1 MGAGLAAS
9 AQLACPSAESRHEIR
24 RALTSAPQFAE
35 LDQPTRQ
42 ELAHS
47 LVRIAEAVRLLEQDA
62 GQVPSPQ
69 PQPAPPPPV
78 ARALNAGSEFSGTAV
93 DRVAGATRGI
103 LQAISFPRF
112 VAELINGV
120 FKAILDTNQQ
130 QLQQYLELIRG
141 VSQSLEGFAS
151 LGGDDDAARRWLA
164 ERFPGSFA
172 IEGEEAEEP
181 DDMPAMDGEEEERD
195 PLRLIS
201 VGAPPSPE
209 ALRAALSLEA
219 DAEVPSGGGEALV
232 PFVRRALSRNR
243 QGMLA
248 TMIQMGMQR
257 IVIDSGK
264 ITAGMRFHIDAT
276 SAAQDRQT
284 SAFDTRHSV
293 GASAS
298 AGFGWFGASASLSS
312 TIGYV
317 RTSDTTTSEDLT
329 ASADLNS
336 SVELNF
342 RTDQVPLDRLASRQ
356 TQERL
361 SQNSLNPS
369 RETELM
375 LEAERAREQRYAARE
390 TARAARQPP
399 APAPGHSGITPP
411 APPALDTNAIADRA
425 RAALGGASAPT
436 PAAPAAPAPA
446 IATPPAPP
454 APAPPAPTQP
464 ASTATTPPAPT
475 TTTQP
480 APATPQP
487 SPTATQ
493 PAPAAATTP
502 ATSTPRPNPPTPAA
516 QPATTPQAPA
526 APPPPAPASTPA

>member
-1 MGAGLAAS
+1 MGAGLAPG
-9 AQLACPSAESRHEIR
+9 AQLACPSAETRHEVR
-24 RALTSAPQFAE
+24 KALTAAPQFAE
-35 LDQPTRQ
+35 IDRPTQQ
-42 ELAHS
+42 EIAHS
-47 LVRIAEAVRLLEQDA
+47 LVRIAEAARLLEQDA
-62 GQVPSPQ
+62 GK
-69 PQPAPPPPV
+69 PAQT
-78 ARALNAGSEFSGTAV
+78 ARAMNAGDEFSGTAV
-93 DRVAGATRGI
+93 DRVASTTRNI

-141 VSQSLEGFAS
+141 VSQSLEGFSS
-151 LGGDDDAARRWLA
+151 LGGNDDAARRWLV
-164 ERFPGSFA
+164 ERFPGSYA
-172 IEGEEAEEP
+172 IEGEDEEP
-181 DDMPAMDGEEEERD
+181 DSFPSMDGEDERD

-232 PFVRRALSRNR
+232 PFVKRALARNR

-284 SAFDTRHSV
+284 SAFDTRTSAAVSGSV
-293 GASAS
+293 
-298 AGFGWFGASASLSS
+298 GFGWWSASASLSS

-336 SVELNF
+336 TVELNF
-342 RTDQVPLDRLASRQ
+342 RTDQVPLDRLASQ
-356 TQERL
+356 ATQERL
-361 SQNSLNPS
+361 TQNSLNPS

-375 LEAERAREQRYAARE
+375 LQAEQAREARYQARDTARASRAAPTPAPSQPALAPPAAPALDSDVIAERARAAAGGNAPTP
-390 TARAARQPP
+390 TAPT
-399 APAPGHSGITPP
+399 TPP
-411 APPALDTNAIADRA
+411 ATTAAPTATTSPTTTNPPAT
-425 RAALGGASAPT
+425 T
-436 PAAPAAPAPA
+436 APAPA
-446 IATPPAPP
+446 TSAP
-454 APAPPAPTQP
+454 
-464 ASTATTPPAPT
+464 PT
-475 TTTQP
+475 TT
-480 APATPQP
+480 ATP
-487 SPTATQ
+487 S
-493 PAPAAATTP
+493 TT
-502 ATSTPRPNPPTPAA
+502 
-516 QPATTPQAPA
+516 A
-526 APPPPAPASTPA
+526 AP

>member
-1 MGAGLAAS
+1 MGAGLAPG
-9 AQLACPSAESRHEIR
+9 AQLARPSAETRHEVR
-24 RALTSAPQFAE
+24 KALTSAPQFAE
-35 LDQPTRQ
+35 IDRPTQQ
-42 ELAHS
+42 EIAHS
-47 LVRIAEAVRLLEQDA
+47 LVRIAEAARLLEHDA
-62 GQVPSPQ
+62 GK
-69 PQPAPPPPV
+69 PAQT
-78 ARALNAGSEFSGTAV
+78 ARAMNAGDEFSGTAV
-93 DRVAGATRGI
+93 DRVASTTRNI

-141 VSQSLEGFAS
+141 VSQSLEGFSS
-151 LGGDDDAARRWLA
+151 LGGNDDAARRWLV
-164 ERFPGSFA
+164 ERFPGSYA
-172 IEGEEAEEP
+172 IEGEDEEQ
-181 DDMPAMDGEEEERD
+181 DDFPSMGEEDDRD

-201 VGAPPSPE
+201 VGAPPSPD

-232 PFVRRALSRNR
+232 PFVKRALARNR

-284 SAFDTRHSV
+284 SAFDTRTSAAASGSV
-293 GASAS
+293 
-298 AGFGWFGASASLSS
+298 GFGWWSASASLSS

-342 RTDQVPLDRLASRQ
+342 RTDQVPLDRLASQ
-356 TQERL
+356 ATQERL
-361 SQNSLNPS
+361 TQNSLNPS

-375 LEAERAREQRYAARE
+375 LQAEQAREARYQARD
-390 TARAARQPP
+390 TARA
-399 APAPGHSGITPP
+399 S
-411 APPALDTNAIADRA
+411 
-425 RAALGGASAPT
+425 RAAPTAAPSQPGLT
-436 PAAPAAPAPA
+436 APAAPALDSNV
-446 IATPPAPP
+446 IAERARAATGGSAPTPTPQPT
-454 APAPPAPTQP
+454 APATTVPPTTTAPST
-464 ASTATTPPAPT
+464 STASPT
-475 TTTQP
+475 TTT
-480 APATPQP
+480 
-487 SPTATQ
+487 
-493 PAPAAATTP
+493 
-502 ATSTPRPNPPTPAA
+502 PPT
-516 QPATTPQAPA
+516 TT
-526 APPPPAPASTPA
+526 APPPTTSAPPSTTTAP

>member
-1 MGAGLAAS
+1 VGAGLAPG
-9 AQLACPSAESRHEIR
+9 AQLACPSAETRHEVR
-24 RALTSAPQFAE
+24 KALTAAPQFAE
-35 LDQPTRQ
+35 IDRPTQQ
-42 ELAHS
+42 EIAHS
-47 LVRIAEAVRLLEQDA
+47 LVRIAEAARLLEHDA
-62 GQVPSPQ
+62 GKPPQ
-69 PQPAPPPPV
+69 TAQAM
-78 ARALNAGSEFSGTAV
+78 NAGDEFSGTAV
-93 DRVAGATRGI
+93 DRVASTTRNI

-141 VSQSLEGFAS
+141 VSQSLEGFSS
-151 LGGDDDAARRWLA
+151 LGGNDDAARRWLV
-164 ERFPGSFA
+164 ERFPGSYA
-172 IEGEEAEEP
+172 IEGEDEE
-181 DDMPAMDGEEEERD
+181 DDSFPSMDVEDDRD

-232 PFVRRALSRNR
+232 PFVKRALAGNR

-284 SAFDTRHSV
+284 SAFDTRTSAAASGSV
-293 GASAS
+293 
-298 AGFGWFGASASLSS
+298 GFGWWSASASLSS

-329 ASADLNS
+329 ASADLSS

-342 RTDQVPLDRLASRQ
+342 RTDQVPLDRLASQ
-356 TQERL
+356 ATQERL
-361 SQNSLNPS
+361 TQNSLNPS

-375 LEAERAREQRYAARE
+375 LQAEQAREARYQARD
-390 TARAARQPP
+390 TARASRAAP
-399 APAPGHSGITPP
+399 APAPSQP
-411 APPALDTNAIADRA
+411 ALAAPAAPALDTNVIADRA
-425 RAALGGASAPT
+425 RATTGGNAPTPTSPQTPAATTSPPTTTAAPT
-436 PAAPAAPAPA
+436 PAAS
-446 IATPPAPP
+446 
-454 APAPPAPTQP
+454 PT
-464 ASTATTPPAPT
+464 TTTPPAT
-475 TTTQP
+475 T
-480 APATPQP
+480 AP
-487 SPTATQ
+487 SPTTS
-493 PAPAAATTP
+493 APSTTT
-502 ATSTPRPNPPTPAA
+502 APPD
-516 QPATTPQAPA
+516 TTA
-526 APPPPAPASTPA
+526 AP

>member
-1 MGAGLAAS
+1 VRAGLAPG
-9 AQLACPSAESRHEIR
+9 AQLASPSAETR
-24 RALTSAPQFAE
+24 REVRQALTAAPQFAE
-35 LDQPTRQ
+35 IDPPTQQ
-42 ELAHS
+42 EIAHS
-47 LVRIAEAVRLLEQDA
+47 LVRIAEAAKLLEQDA
-62 GQVPSPQ
+62 GK
-69 PQPAPPPPV
+69 PPPT
-78 ARALNAGSEFSGTAV
+78 ARAMNAGDEFSGAAV
-93 DRVAGATRGI
+93 DRVASTTRNI

-141 VSQSLEGFAS
+141 VSQSLEGFSS
-151 LGGDDDAARRWLA
+151 LGGDDDAARRWLV
-164 ERFPGSFA
+164 ERFPGSYA
-172 IEGEEAEEP
+172 IEGEDEEP
-181 DDMPAMDGEEEERD
+181 DNFPSMDGNEDRD

-201 VGAPPSPE
+201 VGSPPSPE

-232 PFVRRALSRNR
+232 PFVKRALARNR

-284 SAFDTRHSV
+284 SAFDTRTSV
-293 GASAS
+293 AASGS
-298 AGFGWFGASASLSS
+298 VGFGWWSASASLSS

-342 RTDQVPLDRLASRQ
+342 RTDQVPLDRLASQ
-356 TQERL
+356 ATQERL
-361 SQNSLNPS
+361 TQNSLNPS

-375 LEAERAREQRYAARE
+375 LQAEQAREARYQARD
-390 TARAARQPP
+390 TARASRAAPTPASAQPVLAAPP
-399 APAPGHSGITPP
+399 A
-411 APPALDTNAIADRA
+411 PALDTNVIAERA
-425 RAALGGASAPT
+425 RATIGGNAPT
-436 PAAPAAPAPA
+436 PTSPS
-446 IATPPAPP
+446 TPP
-454 APAPPAPTQP
+454 
-464 ASTATTPPAPT
+464 ATTPPPTTSEAPT
-475 TTTQP
+475 TT
-480 APATPQP
+480 
-487 SPTATQ
+487 
-493 PAPAAATTP
+493 
-502 ATSTPRPNPPTPAA
+502 
-516 QPATTPQAPA
+516 
-526 APPPPAPASTPA
+526 APPPTTTAGSATTAPAGTTVSP

>member
-1 MGAGLAAS
+1 VGAGLAPGT
-9 AQLACPSAESRHEIR
+9 QLARPSAETRHEVR
-24 RALTSAPQFAE
+24 KALTAAPQFAE
-35 LDQPTRQ
+35 IDQPTQR
-42 ELAHS
+42 EIAHS
-47 LVRIAEAVRLLEQDA
+47 LVRIAEAARLLDQEAAKPRQT
-62 GQVPSPQ
+62 
-69 PQPAPPPPV
+69 
-78 ARALNAGSEFSGTAV
+78 ARAMNAGDEFSGTAV
-93 DRVAGATRGI
+93 DRVAGTTRGI

-141 VSQSLEGFAS
+141 VSQSLEGFSS
-151 LGGDDDAARRWLA
+151 LGGNDDAARRWLV
-164 ERFPGSFA
+164 ERFPGSYA
-172 IEGEEAEEP
+172 IDGEDEEP
-181 DDMPAMDGEEEERD
+181 DNFPSMDGEEDRD

-201 VGAPPSPE
+201 VGSPPSPE

-232 PFVRRALSRNR
+232 PFVKRALARNR

-284 SAFDTRHSV
+284 SAFDTRTSV
-293 GASAS
+293 AASGS
-298 AGFGWFGASASLSS
+298 VGFGWWSASASLSS

-342 RTDQVPLDRLASRQ
+342 RTDQVPLDRLAGEE
-356 TQERL
+356 TQRRL
-361 SQNSLNPS
+361 TQNSLNPS

-375 LEAERAREQRYAARE
+375 LQAEQAREARYQARDTARE
-390 TARAARQPP
+390 GRTAPP
-399 APAPGHSGITPP
+399 LAPAQPG
-411 APPALDTNAIADRA
+411 L
-425 RAALGGASAPT
+425 
-436 PAAPAAPAPA
+436 AAPAAPALDTNV
-446 IATPPAPP
+446 IAERAR
-454 APAPPAPTQP
+454 
-464 ASTATTPPAPT
+464 
-475 TTTQP
+475 
-480 APATPQP
+480 
-487 SPTATQ
+487 
-493 PAPAAATTP
+493 AAVG
-502 ATSTPRPNPPTPAA
+502 
-516 QPATTPQAPA
+516 
-526 APPPPAPASTPA
+526 